1 MVRGLG
7 AALVRESAKQRP
19 SFSTIRL
26 SLEAAVRVAGVLL
39 LMLALVV
46 PLDYPSR
53 ATVPSVQTA
62 SPPRGSWEGLAI
74 IVNHKNPVGNLTLWQ
89 LREIFLGE
97 RQWWPSRR
105 RVVLCA
111 LPAGTAERQ
120 TVLRVVY
127 AMNDK
132 DFDKYFLWG
141 MFRGEFV
148 TSPTILRTPKD
159 VRRFVASTP
168 GAVAYLRVSDLD
180 NSVKVLRINNL
191 RPEDDGYPLRLRVR
205 PSK

>member
-1 MVRGLG
+1 M
-7 AALVRESAKQRP
+7 
-19 SFSTIRL
+19 
-26 SLEAAVRVAGVLL
+26 
-39 LMLALVV
+39 
-46 PLDYPSR
+46 
-53 ATVPSVQTA
+53 
-62 SPPRGSWEGLAI
+62 AI

-105 RVVLCA
+105 RVVLGA